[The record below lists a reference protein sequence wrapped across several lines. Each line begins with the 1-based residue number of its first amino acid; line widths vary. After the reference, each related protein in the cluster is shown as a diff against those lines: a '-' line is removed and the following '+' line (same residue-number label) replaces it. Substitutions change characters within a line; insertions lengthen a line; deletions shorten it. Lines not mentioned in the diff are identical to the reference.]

1 MTEEKRPSFP
11 GARAFTL
18 IELLIVV
25 AIIAILAAIAVP
37 NFLEAQTRAK
47 VTRCMADMR
56 AIGNAIETYFVDN
69 GKPPQDEQP
78 DAWRSSAEY
87 LSVLSTPICYI
98 ASLPPDPFATLGII
112 SGSGENASHGTY
124 NYHGYGPEDAT
135 SNPDAWWCIERTI
148 QKGFRWS
155 LATVGPSRTYCSPT
169 ASWTNMIPW
178 NILAVIP
185 GDPQNTYLYLY
196 DATNGTK
203 SRGYVMYTNKG
214 FLTGDMVAKY

>member
-1 MTEEKRPSFP
+1 MTSETYPVLPRW
-11 GARAFTL
+11 RAFTL

-78 DAWRSSAEY
+78 HAWRPSSEY
-87 LSVLSTPICYI
+87 LSVLTTPVCYI
-98 ASLPPDPFATLGII
+98 ASLPPDPFATMGIVA
-112 SGSGENASHGTY
+112 GSGENESHGTY
-124 NYHGYGPEDAT
+124 NYHGYGPEDAE
-135 SNPDAWWCIERTI
+135 SNPDAWWSIERTI

-155 LATVGPSRTYCSPT
+155 LATVGPSRTYSAPT
-169 ASWTNMIPW
+169 ADWTNMIPW

-185 GDPQNTYLYLY
+185 GDAHNTYLYLY
-196 DATNGTK
+196 DPTNGTV
-203 SRGYVMYTNKG
+203 SD
-214 FLTGDMVAKY
+214 GDVIRTAILVW

>member
-1 MTEEKRPSFP
+1 MTSETYPVLPRW
-11 GARAFTL
+11 RAFTL

-78 DAWRSSAEY
+78 HAWRPSSEY
-87 LSVLSTPICYI
+87 LSVLTTPVCYI
-98 ASLPPDPFATLGII
+98 ASLPPDPFATMGIVA
-112 SGSGENASHGTY
+112 GSGENESHGTY
-124 NYHGYGPEDAT
+124 NYHGYGPEDAE
-135 SNPDAWWCIERTI
+135 SNPDAWWSIERTI

-155 LATVGPSRTYCSPT
+155 LATVGPSRTYSAPT
-169 ASWTNMIPW
+169 ADWTNMIPW

-185 GDPQNTYLYLY
+185 GDAHNTYLYLY
-196 DATNGTK
+196 DPTNGTR

-214 FLTGDMVAKY
+214 FLTGDMIAKY